1 MRRSL
6 SRSGFTLLEIIL
18 AAVIG
23 AFVALVAVGTLK
35 TVIDARQRLE
45 AATDSADELRLITSM
60 ISDDIACLYRD
71 PEFAVFYGTAEEIG
85 NSLIP
90 SLTMRIVSTTPARR
104 GNPESDVYEV
114 QYFLLRTE
122 EKSCI
127 MRRRCPIVGIEDQE
141 ETAGGI
147 LTTIAENVE
156 FQIRYLDGEQ
166 WYDEWPPT
174 MTTLPEMVE
183 FTIISIPPSEAGK
196 PLDDMKNVA
205 VKTFVATFPRMP
217 QVALNKQYEEEGSEE
232 GQQGEEDGQETQGQ
246 DSTV

>member
-1 MRRSL
+1 MRHSL
-6 SRSGFTLLEIIL
+6 SRSGFTLLEVIL

-35 TVIDARQRLE
+35 AVIDAKQRLE
-45 AATDSADELRLITSM
+45 AATNSADELRLITSM

-71 PEFAVFYGTAEEIG
+71 PEFAAFYGTAEEVG

-90 SLTMRIVSTTPARR
+90 SLTMRIVSTTPVRR

-141 ETAGGI
+141 DTGGGI

-166 WYDEWPPT
+166 WYDEWPPA
-174 MTTLPEMVE
+174 MTTLPDMVE
-183 FTIISIPPSEAGK
+183 FTIISIPPSDADK
-196 PLDDMKNVA
+196 PLDEMKNVA
-205 VKTFVATFPRMP
+205 VKTFVTTFPRMP
-217 QVALNKQYEEEGSEE
+217 QVSLNQQYEEEGSEE
-232 GQQGEEDGQETQGQ
+232 GGEDQEEETQSQ
-246 DSTV
+246 ENTV